1 MLHRLYF
8 YYLKINENLIVCYNL
23 CNTFIILQH
32 YGICM
37 TKIAFILPDN
47 RLIKRSQEICRELG
61 MEDQV
66 DFYRYDI
73 DDAIALARDLD
84 DKECIDAIISRYGIA
99 HMLMLENLSVP
110 VIEIMVTGQ
119 DLAQAF
125 YEAKIKC
132 GIKHPKITYLAFS
145 NMANDIQRLS
155 KIMGIDLEIQEID
168 APEDITRVIDS
179 LPKKSS
185 DILMGGA
192 TSMAYGD
199 RKGFLTQVVKS
210 GDCAL
215 REAFKSAQKVILAKN
230 NERRRTEEFETLVN
244 SIREG
249 VIYINRHMEIQYINT
264 QAENLFNI
272 TIEEVKGKKLYDV
285 FSDTPQLAEFYESI
299 KKSISKKENFQD
311 ILTSINS
318 KQITFSIEPVV
329 VNNIVVSLVINAID
343 VTLIQETEIKVR
355 NEATKNKFFAKYRF
369 EDLIGNSPEIIE
381 TKRMAR
387 EFASVDTTVL
397 ITGES
402 GTGKELFAQS
412 IHNASSRKN
421 GPFVAINCAALPV
434 NLLESELFGY
444 VEGAFTGAK
453 HKGKAGLFEMA
464 HNGTIFL
471 DEISEMEMYAQSR
484 LLRVIQERQVMRL
497 GDDKYIPIDVRII
510 VATNKPLV
518 EQVKKGEFRQ
528 DLYYRLKVLT
538 FKVPPLRNRHGDV
551 KILSKY
557 FLNHYCNKHRR
568 IRFFTKEALS
578 MLDKYSWPGNV
589 RELRYFI
596 ERMVIVTKQKE
607 ITPEHLLLYWEDRE
621 FGTESE
627 VQSHNKEIPDE
638 TQLIK
643 QAIENAD
650 GNISKAARTLG
661 IDRST
666 IYRKL
671 KSLNK

>member
-1 MLHRLYF
+1 MLLAQADTISATHLY
-8 YYLKINENLIVCYNL
+8 I
-23 CNTFIILQH
+23 CNTMVIS
-32 YGICM
+32 M

-47 RLIKRSQEICRELG
+47 RLIKRSKEICRELNL
-61 MEDQV
+61 EDQV
-66 DFYRYDI
+66 DFYRCDI
-73 DDAIALARDLD
+73 DEAITLARVLD
-84 DKECIDAIISRYGIA
+84 KTESIDAIISRYGIA
-99 HMLMLENLSVP
+99 HVLMQENLSVP

-125 YEAKIKC
+125 FEAKIRA
-132 GIKHPKITYLAFS
+132 GTKHPRITYLAFS
-145 NMANDIQRLS
+145 NMSNDIQRLS
-155 KIMGIDLEIQEID
+155 RIMGIDLEICELE
-168 APEDITRVIDS
+168 APEDITRIIDT
-179 LPKKSS
+179 LPKKST

-192 TSMAYGD
+192 TSMAYGAK
-199 RKGFLTQVVKS
+199 KGFVTQVVES

-230 NERRRTEEFETLVN
+230 NERRHTEEFITLVN
-244 SIREG
+244 SVREG
-249 VIYINRHMEIQYINT
+249 VIYVNRDRKIQYVNSQI
-264 QAENLFNI
+264 ENLFNI
-272 TIEEVKGKKLYDV
+272 RFDEVKGLDLRKVLSDNPQFNELYTALDNC
-285 FSDTPQLAEFYESI
+285 ESR
-299 KKSISKKENFQD
+299 KESYQD
-311 ILTSINS
+311 ILVELNT
-318 KQITFSIEPVV
+318 KWLAFGIEPVI
-329 VNNIVVSLVINAID
+329 VNSNVLSLVITVMD
-343 VTLIQETEIKVR
+343 VTTIQETEIKVR
-355 NEATKNKFFAKYRF
+355 NEVTKNKFYAKYRF
-369 EDLIGNSPEIIE
+369 DDLVGDSPEIKE
-381 TKRMAR
+381 TKRLAR
-387 EFASVDTTVL
+387 EFAAVDTTVL

-464 HNGTIFL
+464 HHGTIFL

-497 GDDKYIPIDVRII
+497 GDDKYIPVDVRII
-510 VATNKPLV
+510 VATNKPLA

-538 FKVPPLRNRHGDV
+538 FKVPPLRNRNGDIQV
-551 KILSKY
+551 LSKY
-557 FLNHYCNKHRR
+557 FLSHYCSKHNR
-568 IRFFTKEALS
+568 IRTFSKDALS
-578 MLDKYSWPGNV
+578 LMEKYSWPGNV

-607 ITPEHLLLYWEDRE
+607 ITAQQLMTYWDDRD
-621 FGTESE
+621 FGEKTENQLTQ
-627 VQSHNKEIPDE
+627 QSPVDE
-638 TQLIK
+638 AERIK
-643 QAIENAD
+643 QAIEKAE
-650 GNISKAARTLG
+650 GNISRAARALG

-671 KSLNK
+671 KAKSKD